1 MSIKLERSLSKE
13 EEHANP
19 MGKWNKYTIS
29 LGVGFFLGL
38 VIFIL
43 ANPIYT
49 SNYSGAEVKKVVADC
64 KASVVKFVPL
74 GAYPEGSEQVM
85 AALNYCGT
93 LG

>member
-1 MSIKLERSLSKE
+1 MSIKLERSLRKDE
-13 EEHANP
+13 KHANP
-19 MGKWNKYTIS
+19 VGKWNKYTIS

-38 VIFIL
+38 FIFML

-49 SNYSGAEVKKVVADC
+49 SNYSGTEVKNVVADC

-85 AALNYCGT
+85 TALNYCGT

>member
-1 MSIKLERSLSKE
+1 MSIKLEERSGKE
-13 EEHANP
+13 VKYVNL
-19 MGKWNKYTIS
+19 MDKCDKYTIS
-29 LGVGFFLGL
+29 LGIGSFLGL
-38 VIFIL
+38 VIFLL

-49 SNYSGAEVKKVVADC
+49 LSYSGAEVESVVADC

-74 GAYPEGSEQVM
+74 GAYPEGSDQVM